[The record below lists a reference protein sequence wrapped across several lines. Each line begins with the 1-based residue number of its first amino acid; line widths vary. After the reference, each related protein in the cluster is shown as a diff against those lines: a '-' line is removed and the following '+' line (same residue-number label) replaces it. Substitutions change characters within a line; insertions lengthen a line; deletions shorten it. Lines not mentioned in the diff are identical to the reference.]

1 MPGVPMTPGEVSAMI
16 DEVRA
21 HGFDPT
27 VTRCCVPS
35 AGLPG
40 SVKGIC
46 GCNMSDRCDFDLTS
60 RGGFKNKTW
69 RPKNIGYYY
78 KCNDG
83 TRHQMEGVLP
93 CFLYIQLIRNRE
105 RVGRTDIE
113 QHGADKGELFQIIA
127 MEEGSNL
134 LRPNG
139 QAWPETYHEN
149 VMVKKNPADPNP
161 QWINKSTPD
170 KPVPAYTHAT
180 DRAGEDYEREL
191 EAKARERLSEDTDLE
206 RGPRVASDANA
217 DWELEAVPA
226 PAPVSEKK
234 AKRDG

>member
-1 MPGVPMTPGEVSAMI
+1 MTPGEVSAMI
-16 DEVRA
+16 EEVRA

-40 SVKGIC
+40 SVKGIA

-69 RPKNIGYYY
+69 RPKNVGYYY

-93 CFLYIQLIRNRE
+93 CFLYIQLLRNRE
-105 RVGRTDIE
+105 RVGRSDIE
-113 QHGADKGELFQIIA
+113 EHGPDKGEVFQIIA
-127 MEEGSNL
+127 MEEGSRL
-134 LRPNG
+134 LKPNG
-139 QAWPETYHEN
+139 EPWPETYHEN
-149 VMVKKNPADPNP
+149 VMVKERPNDPNTRWVN
-161 QWINKSTPD
+161 QATPE
-170 KPVPAYTHAT
+170 KPVPAYTHPS

-191 EAKARERLSEDTDLE
+191 ERKATARLAGETDLE
-206 RGPRVASDANA
+206 RGPRRVSEDANA
-217 DWELEAVPA
+217 DWELEPEPVAVP
-226 PAPVSEKK
+226 EKK
-234 AKRDG
+234 GKRDG